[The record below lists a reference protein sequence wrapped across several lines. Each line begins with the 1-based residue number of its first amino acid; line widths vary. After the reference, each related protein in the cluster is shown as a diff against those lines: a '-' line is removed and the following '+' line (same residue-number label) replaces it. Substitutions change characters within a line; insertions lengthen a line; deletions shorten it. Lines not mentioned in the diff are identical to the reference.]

1 MDSFKRSK
9 IADTE
14 MEGKKYSTFLSIK
27 EQQTKT
33 ILRFYLNPRQNGYHK
48 KKKKKK
54 SPINPG
60 KDFEG
65 KEPFNTF
72 R

>member
-33 ILRFYLNPRQNGYHK
+33 
-48 KKKKKK
+48 KKKKK

-72 R
+72 